1 MMTGKLST
9 FIIDRWDF
17 GTIWQTCQVMVSA
30 VNQNTE
36 SSDLLAI
43 TQHNSQII
51 TLSNPLHSA
60 FFTSS
65 LWQKSFA
72 LSLTNQY
79 KHTARRALGTF
90 CYSFI
95 YLKAKGV

>member
-9 FIIDRWDF
+9 FVLNGWDV
-17 GTIWQTCQVMVSA
+17 GTIWQKCQVKLSA
-30 VNQNTE
+30 INRNAE

-43 TQHNSQII
+43 TQQNSQVI
-51 TLSNPLHSA
+51 TLSIPLHST

-65 LWQKSFA
+65 LWLKSFA